1 MTLPQGF
8 RASGVA
14 AGLKPSGRP
23 DVGLLASDVPAAA
36 VGVFTTNRVQAAPV
50 VLSKRHIRRGAARAI
65 VVNAGNANAC
75 TGSQGTKDARAM
87 AKEAAA
93 SLGTKEQQIL
103 VASTGVIG
111 VPMDMERAKA
121 GIRSAAAA
129 LGQDGLDALS
139 RAIMTTDTSPKTAA
153 AEVPGGSIVGLAKGA
168 GMIAPEMATML
179 CFLVTDANADR
190 GVLAQALQRATA
202 ASFNLI
208 SVDGC
213 RSTNDCVLF
222 LANGAGG
229 GYPLTATHPELY
241 AFEAAVADVCRSLAR
256 QIVEDGEGA
265 TKVVAVT
272 VKGAANDREAREAAL
287 RIADSVLLRCA
298 LHGADPNWG
307 RVLAA
312 LGTTRI
318 AFDPHVVDVWLGG
331 EQLAKAGAPGPGDR
345 DKARAALLEREVEV
359 LVDMNRGD
367 AGATVLTNDLS
378 PEYVRINSEYTT

>member
-1 MTLPQGF
+1 MNLPQGF
-8 RASGVA
+8 EASGVP

-23 DVGLLASDVPAAA
+23 DVGLLVSELPAVA
-36 VGVFTTNRVQAAPV
+36 VGMFTTNRVLAAPV
-50 VLSKRHIRRGAARAI
+50 TVTKRHVRRGAARAV

-75 TGSQGTKDARAM
+75 TGPQGIKDARAM
-87 AKEAAA
+87 ARETAA
-93 SLGTKEQQIL
+93 LLKTKEQQVL

-111 VPMDMERAKA
+111 VLMDMGKTRA
-121 GIRSAAAA
+121 GIVAAAEA
-129 LGQDGLDALS
+129 LDPAGLDALA
-139 RAIMTTDTSPKTAA
+139 RAIMTTDTRPKTAS
-153 AEVPGGSIVGLAKGA
+153 AEVRGGSIVGVAKGA

-179 CFLVTDANADR
+179 CFIATDAPADR
-190 GVLAQALQRATA
+190 GVLAQALLRANA

-222 LANGAGG
+222 LANGAAGG
-229 GYPLTATHPELY
+229 APLTAEHPEVH
-241 AFEAAVADVCRSLAR
+241 AFEAGVADVCRSLAR

-272 VKGAANDREAREAAL
+272 VKGAANEREAREAAL

-318 AFDPHVVDVWLGG
+318 PFDPHVVDVWLGG
-331 EQLAKAGAPGPGDR
+331 EQLAKAGALGPGDR
-345 DKARAALLEREVEV
+345 DKARAALLEHEVEV

-367 AGATVLTNDLS
+367 ASTTVLTNDLS
-378 PEYVRINSEYTT
+378 PEYVRINAEYST

>member
-1 MTLPQGF
+1 MTLPKGF
-8 RASGVA
+8 RAGAAA

-23 DVGLLASDVPAAA
+23 DVGLLVSDSAAA
-36 VGVFTTNRVQAAPV
+36 VVGVFTSNRVQAAPITV
-50 VLSKRHIRRGAARAI
+50 TKRHVRRGSARAI

-75 TGSQGTKDARAM
+75 TGSQGIKDARAM
-87 AKEAAA
+87 AKETAG
-93 SLGTKEQQIL
+93 LLKTKEQQVL

-111 VPMDMERAKA
+111 VPMDMDKTRA
-121 GIRSAAAA
+121 GIAAAAAA
-129 LGQDGLDALS
+129 LRPDGIDDLAQ
-139 RAIMTTDTSPKTAA
+139 AIMTTDTRPKTATA
-153 AEVPGGSIVGLAKGA
+153 QVPGGSLVGIAKGA

-179 CFLVTDANADR
+179 SFLATDAPADR

-222 LANGAGG
+222 LANGAAGG
-229 GYPLTATHPELY
+229 DPITLEHPDLH
-241 AFEAAVADVCRSLAR
+241 AFEAGVAEVCRSLAR

-265 TKVVAVT
+265 TKVVAIT
-272 VKGAANDREAREAAL
+272 VKGAANGKEAREAAL
-287 RIADSVLLRCA
+287 RIAESVLLRCA

-318 AFDPHVVDVWLGG
+318 PFDPNVVDVWLGG
-331 EQLAKAGAPGPGDR
+331 EQLAKAGAAGPGDR
-345 DKARAALLEREVEV
+345 DKARAALMEHEVEV
-359 LVDMNRGD
+359 VVDMNRGD
-367 AGATVLTNDLS
+367 AASTVLTNDLS
-378 PEYVRINSEYTT
+378 PEYIRINAEYTT

>member
-14 AGLKPSGRP
+14 AGMKPSGRP

-36 VGVFTTNRVQAAPV
+36 VGVFTTNRVRAAPV
-50 VLSKRHIRRGAARAI
+50 VLSKRHLRRGAARAI

-87 AKEAAA
+87 AKEAAGA
-93 SLGTKEQQIL
+93 LGTKEQQIL

-111 VPMDMERAKA
+111 VPMDMQRAKS
-121 GIRSAAAA
+121 GIRSAVEA
-129 LGQDGLDALS
+129 LDPMGIDALAL
-139 RAIMTTDTSPKTAA
+139 AIMTTDTRPKTASVD
-153 AEVPGGSIVGLAKGA
+153 VPGGSIAGVAKGA

-190 GVLAQALQRATA
+190 GVLAQALRRATA

-229 GYPLTATHPELY
+229 EEPMTAVHPELH
-241 AFEAAVADVCRSLAR
+241 AFEAGLADVCRSLAR

-272 VKGAANDREAREAAL
+272 VKGATNDREAREAAL

-331 EQLAKAGAPGPGDR
+331 EQLAKGGAPGPGDR
-345 DKARAALLEREVEV
+345 DKARAALLEHEVEV
-359 LVDMNRGD
+359 LVDMNRGH
-367 AGATVLTNDLS
+367 AATTVLTNDLS
-378 PEYVRINSEYTT
+378 PEYIRINSEYTT